1 MKKSKIIIPALALIA
16 FSVAAS
22 VTGAVAWFTASRTAT
37 ISAGSYAVVKT
48 SAELSANVTSGI
60 GTSVEN
66 STVSFDSVLTDASF
80 NHKQDKRLVITPN
93 EAGTGLKMA
102 PGKTASDPDAYD
114 GAGVISLADATPTNM
129 KRGETGDNPAKTI
142 YTIATFDIE
151 FKISF
156 GAVAGDVGL
165 YLDNGAGKTSVTVNG
180 GASPVTATGFRMAFV
195 QKGSLTDGSQVKNT
209 VLADLQTSTNCK
221 YVAGATDTTLAG
233 TAYAANDYDLIDSA
247 YNAALPTIES
257 GTELDPMTR
266 AKQTNRPD
274 FLGFFKYKAAS
285 EVKLSYTVVC
295 WFEGTDP
302 NIVNQDDPAK
312 YQKVLANLSFE
323 AINLVDAP
331 AQP

>member
-1 MKKSKIIIPALALIA
+1 MKKSRIIIPALAMIA

-37 ISAGSYAVVKT
+37 ISSGSYAVVKT
-48 SAELSANVTSGI
+48 SAELSAKVTGGI
-60 GTSVEN
+60 GTSVTNNAVEFN
-66 STVSFDSVLTDASF
+66 GVLTDASF

-93 EAGTGLKMA
+93 ESGTGLKVA
-102 PGKTASDPDAYD
+102 SGKTVGVDENPYD
-114 GAGVISLADATPTNM
+114 GAGIIALDDANATNM
-129 KRGETGDNPAKTI
+129 KRGVTADTPAKNI

-165 YLDNGAGKTSVTVNG
+165 FLDNTAGKTSVTVNG
-180 GASPVTATGFRMAFV
+180 GADPVTATGFRMAFT
-195 QKGSLTDGSQVKNT
+195 QKGTLTDGSQTHNT
-209 VLADLQTSTNCK
+209 VLADLQSSTAAK
-221 YVAGATDTTLAG
+221 YVAGASDTTLSG
-233 TAYAANDYDLIDSA
+233 TGYVANEYDLIDSS

-266 AKQTNRPD
+266 AKQMNRPD
-274 FLGFFKYKAAS
+274 FLGFFKYKASS

-302 NIVNQDDPAK
+302 NVKNQDDPAK
-312 YQKVLANLSFE
+312 YQKVISNLHFE
-323 AINLVDAP
+323 AINMVDA
-331 AQP
+331 A